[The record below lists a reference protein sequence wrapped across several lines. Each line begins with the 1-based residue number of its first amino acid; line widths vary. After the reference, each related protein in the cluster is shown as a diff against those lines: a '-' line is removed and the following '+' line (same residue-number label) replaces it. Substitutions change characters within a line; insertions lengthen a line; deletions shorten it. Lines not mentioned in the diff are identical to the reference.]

1 MDAAWG
7 GACLLSP
14 DHRYLLAGLHRA
26 DSFSISPHKMLG
38 IPLQAALLVTRRGG
52 ALSAANAVGSD
63 GAGYLYRAD
72 APHSTA
78 DRGDAYGGCGRRA
91 DALKVWLAW
100 KAAGEAALGGKVETA
115 VGLAA
120 YAGAAI
126 ESRGDGALVLA
137 APPSYANACFY
148 YVPPELRPYNPAAA
162 ADHPSH
168 AAMLSVAPRVRARVV
183 AAGGPLVSLAPLP
196 GAPHAP
202 PVFRL
207 VLANPATVKTA
218 DVDAVLEAVQAAGD
232 AEYKTG

>member
-7 GACLLSP
+7 GAALLSD
-14 DHRYLLAGLHRA
+14 DHRDRLAGLARA
-26 DSFSISPHKMLG
+26 DSFSVSPHKMLG
-38 IPLQAALLVTRRGG
+38 IPLQASLLVTRRGG
-52 ALSAANAVGSD
+52 ALAAANAVGAG

-72 APHSTA
+72 APHAAS

-100 KAAGEAALGGKVETA
+100 KAAGEAGLGAKVDAA

-120 YAGAAI
+120 YAAAAVDA
-126 ESRGDGALVLA
+126 RGDGALALA
-137 APPSYANACFY
+137 APPSYANACFH
-148 YVPPELRPYNPAAA
+148 YVPPHLRPYDPAAPPT
-162 ADHPSH
+162 DPSH
-168 AAMLSVAPRVRARVV
+168 AAMATVAPRVRARVV

-218 DVDAVLEAVQAAGD
+218 DVDALLDAVVAAGD
-232 AEYKTG
+232 AEYA